1 MGTNG
6 FDFARGNLSKLTRLP
21 LYALGKP
28 AQWLIP
34 RTPKQWVFG
43 SGAGVAQGA
52 WELWQEV
59 ARREPMA
66 RMVWLVANDAQED
79 QAREAGIDWVYAQSW
94 RGFWRTLR
102 AKTLVVTHGLGDV
115 NRYASGGGYVVQLWH
130 GIPLKRIHLDS
141 PATLNLGR
149 RVPAVV
155 TALLRRLYRAG
166 SRRISL
172 FPVPSALVASRI
184 HSAFDLP
191 PERIL
196 ISGDPRDEALVSGS
210 KRERAALACRVLEG
224 AGVVGAE
231 DSGRRVVLFAPTWRD
246 GDQDPAVP
254 GPQER
259 DALQGLAEELD
270 LIIVVRPHPLGVGS
284 YRSALA
290 GADRLR
296 MADSEAVADVN
307 QILSGVELL
316 ITDYS
321 SVAMDYSLTGSHL
334 VWFAPDREEYERTRG
349 LYEDYATTTGEHEK
363 DWAGVVERV
372 REALSVPDG
381 ATARASLLATRSL
394 RDRFFDVTEPGAPGR
409 VYDAILA
416 DRTPGQHRD
425 EESVYQPQAG
435 ADVREAEPVA
445 SDVASSEPMTPGPV
459 VFFESFYGLRAND
472 NPAGIDAALARL
484 RPEVRRI
491 WSVASEAV
499 QVPSGAEQ
507 VVEGTP
513 AWEAA
518 RRDAG
523 LFVLNDWLRTPVPRP
538 GEQKVLQTWH
548 GTPLKNLALGRP
560 KVGLRTRLAIL
571 KQSRRWD
578 ALLSQNPY
586 SSHRLATDYA
596 FRGPVWE
603 LGYPRNDRLSPA
615 DPAAA
620 RAAARVDLGLSAHA
634 RVVLYAPTWRDD
646 GRIVLDGAGIARVQR
661 ALSAADSIGAAGS
674 GGEGTEG
681 DDVVILV
688 RAHSRVAEG
697 LGDAGA
703 GTAVRDVSG
712 ENGLERLLLAADVLV
727 TDYSSVMFDAAVTSI
742 PMVFHVPDLE
752 LYRDSQRGFGLDF
765 ETRAPGPLTRTEEE
779 LVQAI
784 RAASTGDA
792 EFEWRYAAWRAD
804 FTPWDDG
811 AAGERVVRRLEAEG
825 FLR

>member
-34 RTPKQWVFG
+34 RSPRQWVFG

-59 ARREPMA
+59 ARREPGA
-66 RMVWLVANDAQED
+66 RLVWLVANEAQAD
-79 QAREAGIDWVYAQSW
+79 QAREAGITWVPTQSW
-94 RGFWRTLR
+94 RGFWHTLR

-141 PATLNLGR
+141 PATLNLGH
-149 RVPAVV
+149 RVPGVI

-184 HSAFDLP
+184 HSAFELP

-196 ISGDPRDEALVSGS
+196 ISGDPRDEALVSGTP
-210 KRERAALACRVLEG
+210 RERAARSRRVLEG
-224 AGVVGAE
+224 AGVVGGE
-231 DSGRRVVLFAPTWRD
+231 DAGRRVVLFAPTWRD
-246 GDQDPAVP
+246 GDEDPAVP
-254 GPQER
+254 EPADR
-259 DALQGLAEELD
+259 DALQRLAQDLN
-270 LIIVVRPHPLGVGS
+270 LIIVVRPHPLGVGA

-307 QILSGVELL
+307 QILSGVDLL

-321 SVAMDYSLTGSHL
+321 SVAMDYSLTGGHL

-349 LYEDYATTTGEHEK
+349 LYEDYATTTGEHEQ

-372 REALSVPDG
+372 REALGDPGLASVES
-381 ATARASLLATRSL
+381 SLAATRAL
-394 RDRFFDVTEPGAPGR
+394 RDRFFDVTAPGAPAR

-416 DRTPGQHRD
+416 DRTPGQHR
-425 EESVYQPQAG
+425 EVGSVYQPEHRPSHDG
-435 ADVREAEPVA
+435 
-445 SDVASSEPMTPGPV
+445 SGPV

-484 RPEVRRI
+484 RPEVRRV
-491 WSVASEAV
+491 WSVASAEV
-499 QVPSGAEQ
+499 DVPRGAER

-513 AWEAA
+513 GWEAA
-518 RRDAG
+518 RRAAS
-523 LFVLNDWLRTPVPRP
+523 LLVINDWLRTPVPRP
-538 GEQKVLQTWH
+538 GQQRVLQTWH

-560 KVGLRTRLAIL
+560 HVGLRTRLAIMR
-571 KQSRRWD
+571 QSRRWD

-596 FRGPVWE
+596 FPGPVWE
-603 LGYPRNDRLSPA
+603 LGYPRNDTLSTG
-615 DPAAA
+615 DRDAA
-620 RAAARVDLGLSAHA
+620 RTALGLGPRTRA
-634 RVVLYAPTWRDD
+634 VLYAPTWRDD
-646 GRIVLDGAGIARVQR
+646 GRIVLDGEGIARVQR
-661 ALSAADSIGAAGS
+661 TLSAL
-674 GGEGTEG
+674 G
-681 DDVVILV
+681 DGHDYVILV

-697 LGDAGA
+697 LGESGA
-703 GTAVRDVSG
+703 GPAVRDVSG

-727 TDYSSVMFDAAVTSI
+727 TDYSSVMFDAAVTRV

-765 ETRAPGPLTRTEEE
+765 DARAPGPRTRTEDE
-779 LVQAI
+779 LVAAI
-784 RAASTGDA
+784 GAAQPGDPKYR
-792 EFEWRYAAWRAD
+792 WRYGAWRDD

-825 FLR
+825 FLPPEAV